1 MLHHLEFVCNA
12 RQTVFYQLTF
22 SMQKFALFFSGRRSI
37 LGAMGAA
44 LLLLSGCDLT
54 VKNLTPPTFS
64 ENPSQTYSITLQVNK
79 RSGVVLSGSIQ
90 PNVVIDGQ
98 IFPMEASTLGEDIY
112 EFDYRLPSGRQ
123 NGAYYFLINY
133 EVNAGSGPKA
143 RDDYTELYEFKVVN
157 RYALTLEVNRAPVGA
172 KVSVLGRGF
181 TPSDKVMVGG
191 MPAETNFESSTSL
204 SFYVPAVAAGQNH
217 PVTLSS
223 GLDVGTIRVD
233 PATVRVI
240 PSSLDLAQGESG
252 MLIFQIPAPAPAG
265 GMLINVTTDAPASVV
280 MPQVIIPAGDQSVN
294 VSVQGGQ
301 PGSGS
306 LFISVSG
313 QSEIIVPITVR

>member
-1 MLHHLEFVCNA
+1 
-12 RQTVFYQLTF
+12 
-22 SMQKFALFFSGRRSI
+22 
-37 LGAMGAA
+37 MGAA

-79 RSGVVLSGSIQ
+79 RSGVVIPASIQ

-98 IFPMEASTLGEDIY
+98 IFPMGASLLGDDIY

-133 EVNAGSGPKA
+133 EVSAGTGPKN
-143 RDDYTELYEFKVVN
+143 RDDYTELFEFTVVN
-157 RYALTLEVNRAPVGA
+157 RYALTLSVNRAPVGA

-181 TPSDKVMVGG
+181 TPSDKVVVGG

-204 SFYVPAVAAGQNH
+204 SFYLPAVAAGQNH
-217 PVTLSS
+217 QVALLS

-280 MPQVIIPAGDQSVN
+280 MPQVIIPGGDQSVN

-301 PGSGS
+301 PGNGS

>member
-22 SMQKFALFFSGRRSI
+22 SMQKFALFFSGRRLI

-79 RSGVVLSGSIQ
+79 RSGVVIPASIQ

-98 IFPMEASTLGEDIY
+98 IFPLGASLLGDDIY

-133 EVNAGSGPKA
+133 EVSAGTGPKN
-143 RDDYTELYEFKVVN
+143 RDDYTELFEFTVVN
-157 RYALTLEVNRAPVGA
+157 RYALTLSVNRAPVGA

-181 TPSDKVMVGG
+181 TPSDKVVVGG

-204 SFYVPAVAAGQNH
+204 SFYLPVVAAGQNH
-217 PVTLSS
+217 QVALLS

-280 MPQVIIPAGDQSVN
+280 MPQVIIPGGDQSVN

-301 PGSGS
+301 PGNGS

>member
-22 SMQKFALFFSGRRSI
+22 PMQKFALFFSGRRLI

-79 RSGVVLSGSIQ
+79 RSGVVIPASIQ

-98 IFPMEASTLGEDIY
+98 IFPMAAGPLGDDIY

-133 EVNAGSGPKA
+133 EVSAGTGPKS
-143 RDDYTELYEFKVVN
+143 RDDYTELFEFTVVN
-157 RYALTLEVNRAPVGA
+157 RYALTLSVNRAPVGA

-181 TPSDKVMVGG
+181 TPSDQVVVGG

-204 SFYVPAVAAGQNH
+204 SFYLPAVAAGQNH

-265 GMLINVTTDAPASVV
+265 GMLINVTTDAPDSVV
-280 MPQVIIPAGDQSVN
+280 MPQVIIPGGDQSVN

-301 PGSGS
+301 PGNGS

-313 QSEIIVPITVR
+313 QSEIIIPITVH